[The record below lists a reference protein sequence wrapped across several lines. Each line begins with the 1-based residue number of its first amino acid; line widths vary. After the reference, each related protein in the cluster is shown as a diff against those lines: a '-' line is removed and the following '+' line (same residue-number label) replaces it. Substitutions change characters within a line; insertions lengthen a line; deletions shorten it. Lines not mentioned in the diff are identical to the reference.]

1 MIARRVLPRHAS
13 PTAAFAAAFAAAIA
27 LAVSGC
33 SITPVTD
40 VTDQQARDRFIAL
53 VDAAEDAAG
62 GTWEVQDDPSQR
74 ECTIPLWVP
83 GTRISALRTGPA
95 PHSDVADVTARME
108 AHFEEAGLTVTVSD
122 IGDVVEVRGESVA
135 GELLLF
141 RVSET
146 AMTLSGESECRPA

>member
-1 MIARRVLPRHAS
+1 MTALRARSSL
-13 PTAAFAAAFAAAIA
+13 
-27 LAVSGC
+27 LAVVAATALLASGC
-33 SITPVTD
+33 SITPITD
-40 VTDQQARDRFIAL
+40 VTDQEARDRFIAL

-62 GTWEVQDDPSQR
+62 GTWEVQDDPSPR
-74 ECTIPLWVP
+74 ECTIPLWVA
-83 GTRISALRTGPA
+83 GTRIPALRTGPA

-108 AHFEEAGLTVTVSD
+108 AHFEESGLTVTVSD
-122 IGDVVEVRGESVA
+122 VGDVVEVRGESRA